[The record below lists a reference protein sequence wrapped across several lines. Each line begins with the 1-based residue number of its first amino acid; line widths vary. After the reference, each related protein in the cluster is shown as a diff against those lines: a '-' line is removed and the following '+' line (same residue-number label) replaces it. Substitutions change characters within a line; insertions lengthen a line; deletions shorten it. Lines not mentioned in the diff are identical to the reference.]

1 MHARADRPGRTRG
14 ASQGGGVLRGFSSLA
29 NPQFRMLWF
38 GLLFSQGAMQI
49 NLVARSWLAYQVSG
63 SGAALGIVAV
73 ASGLPMGLFSLIAGA
88 IVDRADK
95 RRILL
100 LVHSCL
106 AVLALATA
114 VLVHMGITEVWH
126 LALVGLLQ
134 GIVFAFNFPTRS
146 ALIPTLVPDEELPNA
161 IAMNSTGLNLN
172 RVVGP
177 SIAGLLIGWQPAVA
191 FDVIAALYVISALML
206 LRLPKVATPPRL
218 GSPFRD
224 MLDGFRYVSGDR
236 TVTALLLL
244 ALVPTLLGMPF
255 QQFLPVFQKDVL
267 HVGASSLGLMFT
279 AVGVG
284 SLVGSLGVAYIP
296 QERARWFQLLG
307 GFGFG
312 LSLIGFGLAPT
323 LPIALVMLALVG
335 LTSQG
340 YFVMNN
346 VLLMAATDR
355 RYYGRMMSIYMLTW
369 SAMPIAVYPMG
380 VLIDQ
385 IGMPWTQAGSGV
397 LLAIF
402 VAIVAL
408 VPKRSPSRVD
418 ERGADSGQP
427 NAEAAS

>member
-1 MHARADRPGRTRG
+1 MRARADRPERTHED
-14 ASQGGGVLRGFSSLA
+14 SGGGGMLRGFSSLA

-106 AVLALATA
+106 AALALATA
-114 VLVHMGITEVWH
+114 VLVHLGITEVWH
-126 LALVGLLQ
+126 LAVVGLLQ
-134 GIVFAFNFPTRS
+134 GVVFAFNFPTRS
-146 ALIPTLVPDEELPNA
+146 ALIPTLVSDDELPNA

-177 SIAGLLIGWQPAVA
+177 SIAGVLIGWQPAIA
-191 FDVIAALYVISALML
+191 FDVIAALYVIAALML
-206 LRLPKVATPPRL
+206 LRLPKVVTPPRL
-218 GSPFRD
+218 GSPVRD

-284 SLVGSLGVAYIP
+284 SLVGSLGVAYVP

-312 LSLIGFGLAPT
+312 LSLIGFGLAPS
-323 LPIALVMLALVG
+323 LPVALVMLALVG

-355 RYYGRMMSIYMLTW
+355 RYYG
-369 SAMPIAVYPMG
+369 
-380 VLIDQ
+380 Q
-385 IGMPWTQAGSGV
+385 IGRAHV
-397 LLAIF
+397 
-402 VAIVAL
+402 
-408 VPKRSPSRVD
+408 
-418 ERGADSGQP
+418 
-427 NAEAAS
+427 

>member
-1 MHARADRPGRTRG
+1 MRARADRPGRTPG
-14 ASQGGGVLRGFSSLA
+14 ASRAGGALRGFSSLA

-63 SGAALGIVAV
+63 SGAALGLVAV

-106 AVLALATA
+106 GVLALATA
-114 VLVHMGITEVWH
+114 VLVHLGITEVWH
-126 LALVGLLQ
+126 LAVVGLLQ
-134 GIVFAFNFPTRS
+134 GIVFAFNFPTRQ
-146 ALIPTLVPDEELPNA
+146 ALIPTLVSDEELPNA
-161 IAMNSTGLNLN
+161 VAMNSTGLNLN
-172 RVVGP
+172 RVAGP

-206 LRLPKVATPPRL
+206 LRLPRVVTPPRQ
-218 GSPFRD
+218 GSPLRD

-236 TVTALLLL
+236 AVTALLLL

-279 AVGVG
+279 AVGIG
-284 SLVGSLGVAYIP
+284 SLVGSLGVAYVP

-312 LSLIGFGLAPT
+312 LSLIGFGLAPS
-323 LPIALVMLALVG
+323 LPVALVMLALVG

-369 SAMPIAVYPMG
+369 SAMPVAVYPMG
-380 VLIDQ
+380 VLIDRV
-385 IGMPWTQAGSGV
+385 GMPWTQAGAGAV
-397 LLAIF
+397 LAAF

-408 VPKRSPSRVD
+408 VPKRPRSRAAEPSGD
-418 ERGADSGQP
+418 GAQP
-427 NAEAAS
+427 SAEAAG